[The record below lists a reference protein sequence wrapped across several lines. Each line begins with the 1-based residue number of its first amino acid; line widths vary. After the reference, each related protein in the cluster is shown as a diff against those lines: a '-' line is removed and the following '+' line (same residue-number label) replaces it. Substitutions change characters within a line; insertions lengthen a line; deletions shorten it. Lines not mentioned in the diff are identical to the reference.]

1 MNIESLNVL
10 SDQIIGAAIEVHKT
24 LGGPGLLESVYEE
37 ALAWEMQDRGL
48 AVQRQLDIPIRY
60 KKRRLAN
67 KLRLDLLVEKQI
79 IVEVKATTTYHP
91 IHESQLLTYLR
102 LMDLR
107 LGLVINFGQE
117 TVKAGTD
124 RVINGYD
131 NIPSETKPQTRKS
144 RLKRKP

>member
-1 MNIESLNVL
+1 MNIEALNVL
-10 SDQIIGAAIEVHKT
+10 SDRIIGAAIEVHKT

-48 AVQRQLDIPIRY
+48 EVQRQVNIPIRY

-67 KLRLDLLVEKQI
+67 ALHLDLIVEKQI
-79 IVEVKATTTYHP
+79 IIEVKATAKYHP
-91 IHESQLLTYLR
+91 IYAAQLLTYLR
-102 LMDLR
+102 LTNLR

-117 TVKAGTD
+117 TVRDGIE

-131 NIPSETKPQTRKS
+131 VPTKTQPQIRKS
-144 RLKRKP
+144 RLKRKS